1 MKPET
6 RVTKT
11 PTAREQGF
19 RVSDF
24 VIPSSFVIRHSP
36 FPLLALLIC
45 FTAAAADK
53 NGVSPNTISL
63 PKGPGSIEG
72 LGESFQPSLNT
83 GTAHYSIG
91 FKVPPGVAGHTPSLR
106 ITYEGG
112 GGNGPLGYGWSLP
125 TSSVQRRSD
134 HGIPT
139 YGQDVGFPRED
150 TFIND
155 MKEELVPQTNGYFF
169 CKNEGAF
176 IRYEQVSNHWE
187 ATQPDGTRLVFGS
200 SSQE

>member
-24 VIPSSFVIRHSP
+24 VIPSSFVIRHSS

-53 NGVSPNTISL
+53 SGVSPNAISL

-72 LGESFQPSLNT
+72 LGESFQPTLNT
-83 GTAHYSIG
+83 GTAKYGIAL
-91 FKVPPGVAGHTPSLR
+91 KLPPGTAGQTPKLR
-106 ITYEGG
+106 LSYEGG
-112 GGNGPLGYGWSLP
+112 SGNGPLGFGWNLSLP
-125 TSSVQRRSD
+125 MIQRRTD
-134 HGIPT
+134 KGTPLYEGEAAPT
-139 YGQDVGFPRED
+139 ALD
-150 TFIND
+150 
-155 MKEELVPQTNGYFF
+155 
-169 CKNEGAF
+169 
-176 IRYEQVSNHWE
+176 
-187 ATQPDGTRLVFGS
+187 
-200 SSQE
+200 

>member
-24 VIPSSFVIRHSP
+24 VIPSSFVIRHSS

-53 NGVSPNTISL
+53 SGVSPNSISL

-72 LGESFQPSLNT
+72 LGESFQPNLNT
-83 GTAHYSIG
+83 GTAKYGISL
-91 FKVPPGVAGHTPSLR
+91 KLPPGVAGHAPACSL
-106 ITYEGG
+106 
-112 GGNGPLGYGWSLP
+112 
-125 TSSVQRRSD
+125 
-134 HGIPT
+134 
-139 YGQDVGFPRED
+139 
-150 TFIND
+150 
-155 MKEELVPQTNGYFF
+155 ELADRF
-169 CKNEGAF
+169 CPAA
-176 IRYEQVSNHWE
+176 Q
-187 ATQPDGTRLVFGS
+187 
-200 SSQE
+200 